1 MTDLYDASRA
11 MLKRQQVGLWLAIV
25 LLAVAL
31 VPTPSAAGEAPA
43 KYMQRVAKQLVT
55 AARSAS
61 QNDFAQA
68 VRSHAD
74 YRTIGLYSL
83 GAYRRGLPSC
93 EQNSYFSGM
102 INFIARYAANNA
114 PKYPVARA
122 IVTGQTEESKSG
134 VHVDT
139 RVTLTDGTSY
149 DVRWLL
155 VRRGSTWKVRDA
167 QVLGFWM
174 SPFLKD
180 LFENYISEN
189 GGNPRAL
196 VVALNR

>member
-1 MTDLYDASRA
+1 MTDVIASNNSGHLRH
-11 MLKRQQVGLWLAIV
+11 RTGLWLVIAVV
-25 LLAVAL
+25 LASLAPQPAHAE
-31 VPTPSAAGEAPA
+31 AAAR
-43 KYMQRVAKQLVT
+43 YMQRVAKQLVK
-55 AARSAS
+55 AARSGS
-61 QNDFAQA
+61 QRDFATA

-74 YRTIGLYSL
+74 YQSIGLYSL
-83 GAYRRGLPSC
+83 GEYRRGLPRS
-93 EQNSYFSGM
+93 QRNSYYAGM

-122 IVTGQTEESKSG
+122 IVTGQTNETKSG

-139 RVTLTDGTSY
+139 QVTLTDGTSY

-155 VRRGSTWKVRDA
+155 VRRGRTWKVRDA

-174 SPFLKD
+174 SPFLKN
-180 LFENYISEN
+180 LFESYISEN

>member
-1 MTDLYDASRA
+1 MTNLIDASRTV
-11 MLKRQQVGLWLAIV
+11 LKRQQIGLWLAVMLI
-25 LLAVAL
+25 AATIA
-31 VPTPSAAGEAPA
+31 PQASIAGEAPA
-43 KYMQRVAKQLVT
+43 RYMQRVAKQLVT

-61 QNDFAQA
+61 HNDFATA

-83 GAYRRGLPSC
+83 GTYRRGLPRSD
-93 EQNSYFSGM
+93 QNSYFSGM

-122 IVTGQTEESKSG
+122 IVTGQTQESKSG

-167 QVLGFWM
+167 QVMGFWM